1 MSFYRP
7 FITAIATMGLATT
20 VFAAVPAAT
29 PTAAPATTVA
39 TAVTQKVNLNKA
51 DAKDLAAVKGM
62 TASKVKAIIAYRKK
76 QGDFKSMDELKN
88 VKGFKRM
95 DEKTMKEITDQLTL
109 G

>member
-7 FITAIATMGLATT
+7 FITAIATMGLATS
-20 VFAAVPAAT
+20 VFAAAPAAT
-29 PTAAPATTVA
+29 TPAAVPTTAAA
-39 TAVTQKVNLNKA
+39 AVTQKVNLNKA
-51 DAKDLAAVKGM
+51 DATALAAVKGM
-62 TASKVKAIIAYRKK
+62 TASKVKAIVAYRKK
-76 QGDFKSMDELKN
+76 QGDFKSMDELKS